1 MKYEHFEFCLKTNFA
16 SGDLCL
22 ISIHQYAAN
31 VVMGS
36 VGAIMALH
44 DITITVHYMTVT
56 SDMTSCVISDMLS
69 SHCALQ

>member
-1 MKYEHFEFCLKTNFA
+1 MFCLKANFA

-36 VGAIMALH
+36 DGAIMALH
-44 DITITVHYMTVT
+44 DISVHYMTVT